1 MSPEHAIRLP
11 LPPPLLSVS
20 LLPQHLSSIWRR
32 AAAAAA
38 AAAAAKEEEKK
49 SRSEGRGKRNCGAS
63 VIPSR
68 PGEKQVLHNKPLPL
82 FQVRR
87 KKYCFVF
94 SFEDFFSAGWRKPA
108 FQSRKPEEESGKGV
122 PPPSPLPLTSC
133 LSPSPSLSHTH
144 THDTNP
150 DSIH

>member
-68 PGEKQVLHNKPLPL
+68 PGEKQVLHNKPSPL

-94 SFEDFFSAGWRKPA
+94 SFEDFFLPDGGSLLSSHASRRKKA
-108 FQSRKPEEESGKGV
+108 EKGS
-122 PPPSPLPLTSC
+122 PPSPLPLTSC

>member
-94 SFEDFFSAGWRKPA
+94 SFEDFFLPDGGSLLSSHASRRKKA
-108 FQSRKPEEESGKGV
+108 EKG
-122 PPPSPLPLTSC
+122 SPLPFTPHF
-133 LSPSPSLSHTH
+133 LSFSLSHTH